1 MIFAPKRGGMNNTG
15 LDRLIRK
22 IGANVS
28 GEPGYWQFDAH
39 DCDMLCITDEVH
51 DRMRVMTPVATV
63 SELSPEQVVAC
74 LEANFDRA
82 LDARYCLREGVLWG
96 AFIHPL
102 NALTDELFESAV
114 RQVAGVRK
122 NFGDSYSSGELVF
135 QG

>member
-1 MIFAPKRGGMNNTG
+1 MNNTG

-51 DRMRVMTPVATV
+51 DRMRVMTPVATM